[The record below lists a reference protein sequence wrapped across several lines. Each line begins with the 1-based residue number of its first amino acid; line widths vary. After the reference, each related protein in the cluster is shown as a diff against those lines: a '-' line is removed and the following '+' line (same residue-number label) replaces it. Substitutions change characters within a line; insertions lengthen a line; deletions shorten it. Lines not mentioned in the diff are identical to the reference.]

1 MRIACRISRRTGL
14 RRGVILITAL
24 WVLSILAFLAW
35 NLVQRVRIEMALA
48 DYRSD
53 DLEVEAWM
61 DAALARALWALRE
74 PRDED
79 ANHYGEIWAAAPAL
93 TEEALLSRDGGGKEK
108 EGVTV
113 DWRVEDEAGKIN
125 LNLAS
130 EAVMQSLFETYY
142 GSDVEAELLAK
153 CIVDWTDRDDEGPG
167 ERDYYLSLPAPHLP
181 ANDAMADLEELL
193 LVRGVT
199 PELFESGPPAGSRK
213 DAAQPW
219 NFPESEEDD
228 DAAPGLVRLLTVEGD
243 GTLNVN
249 TAPRRVLEA
258 VFRTMSDVAEA
269 GALARQMDERRR
281 GEDGKFGTDDDS
293 PFLSTGEVTEF
304 VSDSIFQQAA
314 AAGVPLGVVASA
326 FTVRVSVAMEAARI
340 ERTGWA
346 RVRGEGEGV
355 QLVAW
360 HRDRFSRQRNQP

>member
-1 MRIACRISRRTGL
+1 MRMASQRSGRSGL
-14 RRGVILITAL
+14 RRGVILVTAL

-48 DYRSD
+48 DYRSE
-53 DLEVEAWM
+53 DLEAEAWM

-74 PRDED
+74 PRDEE
-79 ANHYGEIWAAAPAL
+79 ANHYGEAWGEAPAL
-93 TEEALLSRDGGGKEK
+93 AEEGLLSRGGAAG

-125 LNLAS
+125 PNLAS

-153 CIVDWTDRDDEGPG
+153 CIVDWTDEDDEGPG
-167 ERDYYLSLPAPHLP
+167 ERDYYLSLPAPHLA

-199 PELFESGPPAGSRK
+199 AELFESGLAGGSGK
-213 DAAQPW
+213 NAAEPW
-219 NFPESEEDD
+219 NFPESEEDE
-228 DAAPGLVRLLTVEGD
+228 DAAPGLVRLTTVEGD

-249 TAPRRVLEA
+249 TAPRRSLEA
-258 VFRTMSDVAEA
+258 VFRTMTDVAEA
-269 GALARQMDERRR
+269 ATLARQMDERRR

-293 PFLSTGEVTEF
+293 PFLSTDEVTEF
-304 VSDSIFQQAA
+304 VGDAIFQQAA
-314 AAGVPLGVVASA
+314 AAGVPLGVAASA
-326 FTVRVSVAMEAARI
+326 FTVRVTVAMEAGRI

-346 RVRGEGEGV
+346 RVRGEGEDI

-360 HRDRFSRQRNQP
+360 HRDRFSRQRK